1 MIHCK
6 SISFKLPH
14 HQLGPIDLQIRPG
27 NSYALLGPSGAGK
40 STFLKLLT
48 RDIYPDLGEIVFEGK
63 TLNQWSLMDL
73 SQRRGVLPQSHQTS
87 FDLSV
92 KLIVSLGRLDSAIHW
107 ENLRA
112 ALRLAHAEHLIDRR
126 FHSLSGG
133 EAARVQLARIFY
145 QLWCCRDGY
154 LFMDEPVASL
164 DPGLQHQILRS
175 VIEFSQKRN
184 LGLLTIVH
192 DMNQAMEYF
201 DQVLT
206 LDRHGKMSILKK
218 PPQAIFQLENLY
230 QMKLKVITDFSQKVY
245 FMAR

>member
-6 SISFKLPH
+6 AISFQLPN
-14 HQLGPIDLQIRPG
+14 HQLGPIDLQIKPG
-27 NSYALLGPSGAGK
+27 QSYALLGPSGAGK

-48 RDIYPDLGEIVFEGK
+48 RDLSADVGEIDFEGK
-63 TLNQWSLMDL
+63 PLNQWSFVDL
-73 SQRRGVLPQSHQTS
+73 SQRRAVLPQSNQTS

-92 KLIVSLGRLDSAIHW
+92 KLIVSLGRVNSAIHW
-107 ENLRA
+107 GDLNA
-112 ALRLAHAEHLIDRR
+112 ALRLAHADHLIDRR

-145 QLWCCRDGY
+145 QLWRCRNGY

-175 VIEFSQKRN
+175 AIEFSKKRN

-192 DMNQAMEYF
+192 DMNQAIEYF
-201 DQVLT
+201 DEVLT
-206 LDRHGKMSILKK
+206 LDRNGKMTFLEK
-218 PPQAIFQLENLY
+218 PPQAIVHLEKLY
-230 QMKLKVITDFSQKVY
+230 QMKLKLITDFSKKVY
-245 FMAR
+245 FMPR

>member
-14 HQLGPIDLQIRPG
+14 HQLGPIDLHIKPG
-27 NSYALLGPSGAGK
+27 YSYALLGPSGAGK

-48 RDIYPDLGEIVFEGK
+48 RDLSPHLGEIVFDGK
-63 TLNQWSLMDL
+63 SLNQWSLAKL
-73 SQRRGVLPQSHQTS
+73 SKRRAVLPQSHQTS

-92 KLIVSLGRLDSAIHW
+92 RLIVSLGRVDVAPHTDELQ
-107 ENLRA
+107 A
-112 ALRLAHAEHLIDRR
+112 ALCLAHAEHLIDRS

-145 QLWCCRDGY
+145 QLWRCQGGY

-164 DPGLQHQILRS
+164 DPGLQHQILKS
-175 VIEFSQKRN
+175 AIGFSKERK

-192 DMNQAMEYF
+192 DMNQAIEYF
-201 DQVLT
+201 DEILT
-206 LDRHGKMSILKK
+206 LDRNGKMQFLK
-218 PPQAIFQLENLY
+218 QAPHAIYQLEKLY
-230 QMKLKVITDFSQKVY
+230 QMKLKIITDLSQKAY